1 MGPEGWEKVRFASEC
16 ERCEFCLEEPWCP
29 DHEEHFSTCPCIGPT
44 QDDVEYM
51 TVNGTLYGR
60 VMGKPFS

>member
-16 ERCEFCLEEPWCP
+16 ERCAFCLEEPWCP

-51 TVNGTLYGR
+51 TVNGTL
-60 VMGKPFS
+60 